1 MGSPFYATHL
11 QRRQVCASAGRGFEG
26 APCHPVTREDAAIR
40 AVSPI
45 NEKAWTL
52 NLQARSD
59 GSLRLAGGA
68 CGWQNRSEE
77 RLYSRSS
84 LLEVRIRN
92 HATTFNTPNFAGLV
106 FLLRDAVRDQATVC
120 TGVGRGQ
127 WYRSCRPSR
136 SFEIHNA
143 PPRGKQAFQAC
154 FRYRSSLVSAM
165 QETRYGNAE
174 DTTILNPSSA
184 GSPLS

>member
-1 MGSPFYATHL
+1 MRPICK
-11 QRRQVCASAGRGFEG
+11 RPQVCASAGRGFEG
-26 APCHPVTREDAAIR
+26 APCHPVDAR
-40 AVSPI
+40 GRSHSCSPI

-68 CGWQNRSEE
+68 CGWQNRWEE
-77 RLYSRSS
+77 GLYFRGS
-84 LLEVRIRN
+84 LLEVRIGN

-127 WYRSCRPSR
+127 WYRSCRSSR
-136 SFEIHNA
+136 SFEIHSA

-174 DTTILNPSSA
+174 DTKFTSL
-184 GSPLS
+184 LR